1 MIAVFLVLLLGQDAA
16 ARGDLRKLAPYARR
30 MEVVVRL
37 DASNWLSEPALLEL
51 RRWPVTP
58 TLELSPPISPRE
70 AKQLRKL
77 KRFRVRLA
85 QGSAKDRSLRS
96 LAPAL
101 ASVRAEPRTP
111 LPVTERPCPGT
122 ALMGRPG
129 ASDVLSAP
137 DGVDGCVLG
146 WLSDRFGSR

>member
-1 MIAVFLVLLLGQDAA
+1 VTAVFLVLLLGQDAA
-16 ARGDLRKLAPYARR
+16 ARGDLQKLAPYARR

-37 DASNWLSEPALLEL
+37 GDANWLSEPALREL

-58 TLELSPPISPRE
+58 TLELRPPISSRE

-77 KRFRVRLA
+77 KRFRARLA
-85 QGSAKDRSLRS
+85 YGSAKDRSLRR

-101 ASVRAEPRTP
+101 ASVQVEPRTP
-111 LPVTERPCPGT
+111 LPVKESPCPGT

-129 ASDVLSAP
+129 ASEVLSAP
-137 DGVDGCVLG
+137 DGVDRCVLG
-146 WLSDRFGSR
+146 WFSDRFGSR

>member
-1 MIAVFLVLLLGQDAA
+1 MIAAFLVLLLGQDAA

-37 DASNWLSEPALLEL
+37 DASNWLSEPTLREL

-58 TLELSPPISPRE
+58 TVEVSPPISPRE

-85 QGSAKDRSLRS
+85 QGSGEDRSLRS
-96 LAPAL
+96 LRPAL
-101 ASVRAEPRTP
+101 ASVQAGPRTP
-111 LPVTERPCPGT
+111 LPVMERPCPGT
-122 ALMGRPG
+122 LLMGRRG
-129 ASDVLSAP
+129 ASEVLSVP
-137 DGVDGCVLG
+137 DGVDACVLG
-146 WLSDRFGSR
+146 WLSDRFGPR